1 MLFHTDVVA
10 DVAVTNCMSHFSFFF
25 LTKATIKIDNGNTVH
40 SQDIRKFLYSFPNC
54 SIICTGGPVY
64 YFPGHP
70 SNTISSVSLK
80 FYVGFQKVVSDPL
93 EYCDFVGPQ
102 GCSLIS
108 PIRLKTINSLF
119 KYKLQKS
126 ILKETWILL
135 SQLSIPCQKIISI
148 RSFISALNVYLFS
161 GLKNGSKRTHRG
173 LPKNIPDL

>member
-1 MLFHTDVVA
+1 MVALPSNFYIVYTVLFHTDVVA

-119 KYKLQKS
+119 KYKFAKINPQRNMNTVVPTVDSLSKNNIDPLIHQRFERVS
-126 ILKETWILL
+126 IFRLKKW
-135 SQLSIPCQKIISI
+135 Q
-148 RSFISALNVYLFS
+148 
-161 GLKNGSKRTHRG
+161 
-173 LPKNIPDL
+173 